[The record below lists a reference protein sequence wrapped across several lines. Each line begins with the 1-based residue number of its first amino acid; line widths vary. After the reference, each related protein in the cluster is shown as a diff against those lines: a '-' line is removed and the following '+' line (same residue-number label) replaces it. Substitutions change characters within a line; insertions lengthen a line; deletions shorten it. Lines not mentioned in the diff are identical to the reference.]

1 MKFHE
6 IAHVKSALWTFMPG
20 VNIAVIM
27 MIWGAV
33 IEEIKFLNVSN

>member
-6 IAHVKSALWTFMPG
+6 IAHVKSELWTFMPG
-20 VNIAVIM
+20 VNIAAIM